1 LQRNKYDKK
10 DCLEVGLAA
19 EESFK
24 EIALREGWSVQDSS
38 RYQNMNDHVDV
49 IISKPDEVLNVD
61 VKGLRRRSRWD
72 DEFELEWTW
81 IEYHGVR
88 QNDIGWLFGGKADL
102 FAFEHINYFI
112 IITRDNLQTLA
123 RTLVKSGSMAQKAAD
138 AKYRPYSRPGR
149 HDIIA
154 MIETQHIIDNAWAIW
169 EK

>member
-1 LQRNKYDKK
+1 M
-10 DCLEVGLAA
+10 AA

-24 EIALREGWSVQDSS
+24 KVAAREGWDVQDSS
-38 RYQNMNDHVDV
+38 RNQNINEHVDV
-49 IISKPDEVLNVD
+49 IISQPGSQFNVD

-102 FAFEHINYFI
+102 FAFEHITYFI
-112 IITRDNLQTLA
+112 IITRENLQMLA
-123 RTLVKSGSMAQKAAD
+123 RTLVKSGSMTTKASD

-154 MIETQHIIDNAWAIW
+154 MIETQHIIDNSWAIW